1 MKTKIVVKKKGLK
14 KTAEQHDAGA
24 DGDLDRDLEV
34 CARPVVHGRLQITRC
49 GGALAWDPLV
59 EGVTQGGL
67 ALVGGLRCP
76 SCGQSYLC
84 RRSTPRESWRLS
96 SGGFSVETGITRIR
110 AEASSSDFTESG
122 RDKIRALMARVA
134 RLPELEEVLRRIA
147 SITDDAQAPDIRAM
161 ALASLGVV
169 PGIKPEVA

>member
-1 MKTKIVVKKKGLK
+1 MKTKIVVKKMGLK
-14 KTAEQHDAGA
+14 KMPKPPERDA
-24 DGDLDRDLEV
+24 DGDLDSDLEV
-34 CARPVVHGRLQITRC
+34 CPRPRC

-76 SCGQSYLC
+76 SCGQAYLC
-84 RRSTPRESWRLS
+84 RRSTPRECWRLS
-96 SGGFSVETGITRIR
+96 SGGLSVDAGITRIR

-134 RLPELEEVLRRIA
+134 RLPELEEALRRIA
-147 SITDDAQAPDIRAM
+147 SVTDDAQASDIRAM

-169 PGIKPEVA
+169 PGIKPEVT